1 MTFSA
6 HVDGNIPLWRATIAL
21 TLSEYPHL
29 RSFYQQ
35 KMSPGCLSCA
45 GLGDAKDFSGILFV
59 LRQHHGVTDL
69 VSYIQVIAKATA
81 TETSCLFFHNVNF

>member
-6 HVDGNIPLWRATIAL
+6 HVDGNIPQWMATIAL
-21 TLSEYPHL
+21 TLSEYRHL
-29 RSFYQQ
+29 QSFYQQ

-45 GLGDAKDFSGILFV
+45 GLGDAKDFSRLLFI

-69 VSYIQVIAKATA
+69 LSYIQVISKATA
-81 TETSCLFFHNVNF
+81 TEKSCLFFHNVNF